1 MSARRHALAIGLLAT
16 VMHQTVWSQ
25 SDANQMLI
33 DQGRFWQSKGNPERA
48 SEAWGKLLL
57 VDPAQPEALYGMAQ
71 LAIKNK
77 QLTQARQ
84 YLAKLRATNDSGQF
98 VSRLEQDIALA
109 SGSGQSDIDQAR
121 KLAES
126 ASLMNDSA
134 KLSQAI
140 ALYDKALAGKQP
152 QGSVAREYYTYLGYT
167 DGGLDRAIA
176 GLERQVRDNPGDA
189 TTELAL
195 ARHMVR
201 GERTRAQGLSRL
213 EKLSR
218 NPEVSGAAAE
228 IWRLGLVWLGKSNP
242 EEKPLF
248 EAYLKSFPNDEQI
261 RKQMMDIPAA
271 GRTTTRVSGASA
283 PTSSASTAG
292 ATSTAASAP
301 RASQQRPAGFDAL
314 QRGDVASAE
323 REFIATLRQNPNQSD
338 ALGGLGVIRMQQNEM
353 GQAQALLER
362 AVAQPGSG
370 NKWTKELNTARYW
383 NLVAESAQAQS
394 RGDLATARRQLDQA
408 IRLDGRTPA
417 ARNAMARLQVE
428 NGDLAA
434 GERGFRAVLANHKD
448 DPEALSGLV
457 GVLAQRGQ
465 SQEALKLI
473 ERLTPE
479 QRSKIGGMSQLRAS
493 MATGRAAAAE
503 QRGDMQGARNALES
517 AMRDDPNNPWIR
529 FDLARHYLQTGDR
542 TQARGLVDGLLVS
555 HPDSPDA
562 LYASTLLAVQLNE
575 WDRAETTLARIPESR
590 RTPAMNETARQIGL
604 HNEIARASAL
614 AKAGRMQDANRV
626 LAQLE
631 PAAGRDPAQVGALAQ
646 AYVDAEN
653 PARGLSLLRQL
664 VSGPSG
670 DRPETL
676 LPYAGVLLRTGQD
689 IEAAGILRDLQRRN
703 LDSSQRQQLT
713 ELNVLYTIRQAE
725 LLREKGDLVA
735 AYDTLEPV
743 LDARPNDPQALAT
756 LARMYTDSGDHA
768 KALDLYKQLLNNNP
782 DDANYHV
789 AAAMAATQA
798 KDNRYARTALETAVS
813 LAPQDPEV
821 LANAARVYR
830 AQGKPGKAAE
840 LMAQAVALQQPQSPA
855 TRVADNRAP
864 SPQVASSNP
873 FVGMPGQRAQSTTDS
888 RLDDSAGAMQP
899 YPNAVAA
906 SVAPSAPLVAA
917 SMPQGSSSTARA
929 VPPSSSRRGPSEFES
944 TPARDR
950 RVSPENRYAAPSGS
964 SQYGRTAAAPVFT
977 PEADAPVYVSRAA
990 PAQAQPQ
997 APSTALGRDDRFAPV
1012 DPRVSAPGFGSRAAD
1027 QTALP
1032 ARGAPIPTKPSL
1044 QDELDQ
1050 IRADHSPEVRFG
1062 TMVRSNS
1069 GTSGASKLTMVEA
1082 PLEVL
1087 VPAGDGKLSFRVTP
1101 VDVSAGRVSGEINQ
1115 SSQFGGGPVA
1125 ALAQANGQVSAPG
1138 SQSDRGVGLS
1148 VGYEMIGLKG
1158 DIGTTPLGFRKTN
1171 IVGGVTHE
1179 GVFGESAWYNVG
1191 ASRRAVT
1198 DSVLSFAGARDSRT
1212 GQTWGAVTASG
1223 VQGQIGTDMQDYGVY
1238 GYGAFHS
1245 LDGDNVK
1252 SNTRAEIGAGIYW
1265 KLLAERD
1272 QTLIAGL
1279 NLGGMF
1285 YDNNQRFY
1293 TYGHG
1298 GYFSPQE
1305 FYSLSIPVRWAAR
1318 QERWNY
1324 KLEGSI
1330 GMQHFRESSADYFP
1344 TSGRLQNEAAAAS
1357 RGAGLAD
1364 GARYSGQSKTGVGY
1378 SLAGAAEYQMNRN
1391 LFLGGTLGLNNAS
1404 DYRQWGGGLYL
1415 RYALY
1420 PQVNSMK
1427 MPLIPYGSP
1436 YVK

>member
-16 VMHQTVWSQ
+16 VMHQTVWAQ

-71 LAIKNK
+71 LAIKDK
-77 QLTQARQ
+77 QLNRARL
-84 YLAKLRATNDSGQF
+84 YLSRLRTTKDPGQF

-126 ASLMNDSA
+126 ASLMNDGA

-152 QGSVAREYYTYLGYT
+152 QGSIAREYYTYLGYT

-176 GLERQVRDNPGDA
+176 GLERQVRENPGNA

-201 GERTRAQGLSRL
+201 GERTRAEGLNRL

-228 IWRLGLVWLGKSNP
+228 IWRLGLVWLGKSRP

-248 EAYLKSFPNDEQI
+248 EAYLKSVPNDEQI
-261 RKQMMDIPAA
+261 RKQMADIPAA
-271 GRTTTRVSGASA
+271 GRASTPTSRA
-283 PTSSASTAG
+283 PTG
-292 ATSTAASAP
+292 GSTAAPPGAP
-301 RASQQRPAGFDAL
+301 RVSQERPAGFNAL
-314 QRGDVASAE
+314 QRGDVATAE
-323 REFIATLRQNPNQSD
+323 REFIAALRENPNQSD

-362 AVAQPGSG
+362 AVAQPGG
-370 NKWTKELNTARYW
+370 AKKWNKGLNTARYW

-394 RGDLATARRQLDQA
+394 RGDVATARRQLDQA

-417 ARNAMARLQVE
+417 ARSALARLQVE
-428 NGDLAA
+428 SGDLAG
-434 GERGFRAVLANHKD
+434 GERGFRAVLASHKD
-448 DPEALSGLV
+448 DPEAFSGLV

-479 QRSKIGGMSQLRAS
+479 QQSKIGGMAQLRAS

-503 QRGDMQGARNALES
+503 RRGDMQGARDALES
-517 AMRDDPNNPWIR
+517 ALRDDPNNPWIR
-529 FDLARHYLQTGDR
+529 FDLATQYLKTGDR
-542 TQARGLVDGLLVS
+542 AQARGLVDGLLVS
-555 HPDSPDA
+555 HPNSPDA

-575 WDRAETTLARIPESR
+575 WDRAGTMLARIPEGQ
-590 RTPAMNETARQIGL
+590 RTPAMNETARQIAL
-604 HNEIARASAL
+604 HNEIGRASAL
-614 AKAGRMQDANRV
+614 AKAGRTQDANRV

-631 PAAGRDPAQVGALAQ
+631 PVVGRDPARVSALAQ

-653 PARGLSLLRQL
+653 PSRGLTLLRQL
-664 VSGPSG
+664 VSGQGG

-689 IEAAGILRDLQRRN
+689 IEAASIMRELQGRN
-703 LDSSQRQQLT
+703 LDPNQRQQLI

-735 AYDTLEPV
+735 AYDVLAPV
-743 LDARPNDPQALAT
+743 LAARPNDPQALAT
-756 LARMYTDSGDHA
+756 LARMYSDGGDHA
-768 KALDLYKQLLNNNP
+768 KALDLYKQLLNNSP

-789 AAAMAATQA
+789 AAAMAATQV
-798 KDNRYARTALETAVS
+798 KDTRYARNALETAVA
-813 LAPQDPEV
+813 LAPKDPEV
-821 LANAARVYR
+821 LANTARVYR

-840 LMAQAVALQQPQSPA
+840 LMAAAVALQQPQNVATTVPDSRTPA
-855 TRVADNRAP
+855 R
-864 SPQVASSNP
+864 QFASSNP
-873 FVGMPGQRAQSTTDS
+873 FVGLPGQRAQSTSEPQFTDS
-888 RLDDSAGAMQP
+888 ADASP
-899 YPNAVAA
+899 YPTALAA
-906 SVAPSAPLVAA
+906 SFAPSSPVVATSNSQGRTSPGAVSYPETLAIGAA
-917 SMPQGSSSTARA
+917 SASSMAPASATQGRA
-929 VPPSSSRRGPSEFES
+929 VS
-944 TPARDR
+944 
-950 RVSPENRYAAPSGS
+950 AP
-964 SQYGRTAAAPVFT
+964 APVFT
-977 PEADAPVYVSRAA
+977 SEVDASVYVSRAA
-990 PAQAQPQ
+990 PTQTQGTSLA
-997 APSTALGRDDRFAPV
+997 RDNRFAPV
-1012 DPRVSAPGFGSRAAD
+1012 DQRISAPNFGSRAAD
-1027 QTALP
+1027 QAAIP
-1032 ARGAPIPTKPSL
+1032 ARGAPTPAKPSL

-1062 TMVRSNS
+1062 TTVRSNS

-1101 VDVSAGRVSGEINQ
+1101 VDVSAGGVSGEINQ

-1125 ALAQANGQVSAPG
+1125 ALAQANGQVSAPS
-1138 SQSDRGVGLS
+1138 SQNDRGVGLS
-1148 VGYEMIGLKG
+1148 VGYEMMGWKG

-1179 GVFGESAWYNVG
+1179 GDFGDSAWYNIG

-1198 DSVLSFAGARDSRT
+1198 DSVLSFAGAHDSRT

-1223 VQGQIGTDMQDYGVY
+1223 LQGQIGTDMRDYGVY
-1238 GYGAFHS
+1238 GYGALHS

-1252 SNTRAEIGAGIYW
+1252 SNTRTEIGAGIYW

-1272 QTLIAGL
+1272 QTLIGGL

-1324 KLEGSI
+1324 KLQGSI
-1330 GMQHFRESSADYFP
+1330 GIQHFRESSADYFP
-1344 TSGRLQNEAAAAS
+1344 TSGRLQDEAAAAS
-1357 RGAGLAD
+1357 LGAGFAD
-1364 GARYSGQSKTGVGY
+1364 GARYAGQSKTGVGY
-1378 SLAGAAEYQMNRN
+1378 SLSGAAEYQMNRH
-1391 LFLGGTLGLNNAS
+1391 LFLGGTVGLNNAS

-1427 MPLIPYGSP
+1427 MPLIPFGSP